1 MTGTHTNVRSTV
13 PEPDTTP
20 KVHWA
25 PLAVRIASHIAVWVT
40 VLASA
45 GIEAADGWRPVGDN
59 AAIASRAFQT
69 FSAHPPVVGML
80 STAGGSGRALFD
92 PGPLLFWLLAVPVR
106 LDATQ
111 GMLWG
116 AAVLAGVVLSVAIE
130 AVWTTQL
137 WVGCGVIAFAVADL
151 FWLTPSVFENIS
163 WNAYF
168 PIPFFI
174 ATLALAWVVASG
186 RFGWWP
192 VLVFTASVAAQ
203 AHLLFSIPCAAL
215 ALIAPLLGLAVG
227 ARPRRLRWLWIGLG
241 VALACWIVPILQQLF
256 GKSGNLSAL
265 AGSQSGQAKFGV
277 SFALS
282 LLGRVALPSPVWL
295 AHQPTTTAGLI
306 TFETAAKQ
314 ATGVAV
320 LVVLGATVVWGR
332 ITRRSP
338 LAAAAS
344 VSLLASVAV
353 LISFAIFPTKNY
365 LNLFY
370 LLDLL
375 WPLGIMIWATV
386 AWGVVSVVSDTV
398 RRWRLATSTSRGQ
411 VPPAW
416 QGAGAVVT
424 IGLLAL
430 VAILGI
436 GGLQRFTPTEQTV
449 SWDAVDAASV
459 INIARA
465 VERVAPEG
473 PVALT
478 VVNGPK
484 SLLSGIWISEGVAWK
499 LESDGWAPGVN
510 PIESNYT
517 GLVIPKGTVYRL
529 VTVTMDGTRV
539 VSVSTSQCQTGD
551 AKCPGFG

>member
-386 AWGVVSVVSDTV
+386 AWGVVSVVSDT
-398 RRWRLATSTSRGQ
+398 
-411 VPPAW
+411 
-416 QGAGAVVT
+416 
-424 IGLLAL
+424 
-430 VAILGI
+430 